1 MKPVIL
7 EMTAFGSYAKPTTVD
22 FQKWNHSLY
31 LIAGDTG
38 AGKTTIFDAIM
49 VALYGVASGKG
60 DHKARTF
67 EMMHCDYVEKSTES
81 FTGWR
86 EPFILKRKGE
96 PGNTKKPRLRRFFGN
111 LTDSLLKRQSR

>member
-67 EMMHCDYVEKSTES
+67 EMMHCDYVEKSTDTRVALS
-81 FTGWR
+81 FLHMGKLYRVERTLH
-86 EPFILKRKGE
+86 F
-96 PGNTKKPRLRRFFGN
+96 KK
-111 LTDSLLKRQSR
+111 K